1 MRTLLTALRHAPKR
15 ASALIAMIAAVLIVP
30 AALLAWGPDRP
41 TYTIAHPADHITFN
55 SITDNP
61 NIGDERNFVGIRENG
76 TTGQWQDTQTV
87 QAGKEYVVRM
97 YVHNNAASNL
107 NLVAENVTAK
117 FNLPTNTAKSIQV
130 NGFLDSSNATPTEV
144 YDHATFTG
152 AQDFNLAYVPGTLK
166 FYNNFFGSNGTP
178 ISETA
183 FTSAGAKLGYD
194 KLDGKIPGCFQYA
207 GYLTFIV
214 KPQVAQTGN
223 FTVSKQVRKS
233 GTTAWQKSVAVN
245 PGDSVDYL
253 IDYTNVG
260 TAQQNNVVLKDSLPT
275 GTSYTAGTTYL
286 VNTTNPNGLKVDDS
300 ITTANGMNIGNYT
313 GNAGA
318 YVKFS
323 AKVADNSHLPA
334 CGANTLTNTIRVE
347 TDFGYKT
354 DTANVTVN
362 KTCVQPKQIQVC
374 ELATG
379 KIVTINESDFN
390 SSKQSKNLNDCA
402 PKPGMINVCDMTTK
416 QVISIKTTDFD
427 SKKYSKN
434 VADCVTT
441 PTTPVTPTTPT
452 ELPHTGPA
460 ETVMSIVGL
469 GSLIAASA
477 YYIAS
482 RRALS

>member
-1 MRTLLTALRHAPKR
+1 MRTLLTALRRAPKR

-30 AALLAWGPDRP
+30 AVLLAWGPDRP

-76 TTGQWQDTQTV
+76 TTGQWQDTQNV
-87 QAGKEYVVRM
+87 EAGKEYVVRM

-144 YDHATFTG
+144 YDHATFAST
-152 AQDFNLAYVPGTLK
+152 QDFNLAYVPGTLK
-166 FYNNFFGSNGTP
+166 FYNNVFGSTGTP
-178 ISETA
+178 ISESA

-214 KPQVAQTGN
+214 KPQVAQTAN
-223 FTVSKQVRKS
+223 HTVTKEVSKHGANQWNKS
-233 GTTAWQKSVAVN
+233 YTAQ
-245 PGDSVDYL
+245 PGETVDYL
-253 IDYTNVG
+253 VQYKNVG
-260 TAQQNNVVLKDSLPT
+260 QAQTDNVMIKDTLPA
-275 GTSYTAGTTYL
+275 GISYTAGTTVL
-286 VNTTNPNGLKVDDS
+286 GNALHPAGLKASDN
-300 ITTANGMNIGNYT
+300 ITTGGINIGSYGQN
-313 GNAGA
+313 GGA
-318 YVKFS
+318 WIIFS
-323 AKVADNSHLPA
+323 AKVGANDSLA
-334 CGANTLTNTIRVE
+334 TCGVNTLTNRVRAT
-347 TDFGYKT
+347 TDYGWKE
-354 DTANVTVN
+354 DTADVMVT

-402 PKPGMINVCDMTTK
+402 PKPGMINVCDLTTK
-416 QVISIKTTDFD
+416 QVISIKETDFN
-427 SKKYSKN
+427 STKHSKN
-434 VADCVTT
+434 LADCVTA
-441 PTTPVTPTTPT
+441 PVTPTTPT

-460 ETVMSIVGL
+460 ETVISIVGL